1 MKSGIHFFLLLS
13 ALLLSTS
20 ALSAQDYLIGE
31 PENDSPQLF
40 SASEFPLYADQDPR
54 VYYID
59 FETISSKIEEV
70 AIVDQGGETLWTANV
85 FDLPS
90 NAIYELSL
98 HDLSSGQYQVELRM
112 FHKVM
117 KHDLTL

>member
-1 MKSGIHFFLLLS
+1 MKSGIQFFFLLS

-20 ALSAQDYLIGE
+20 ALSAQDYLIE
-31 PENDSPQLF
+31 DNKDNSPRLY

-85 FDLPS
+85 FGLPS
-90 NAIYELSL
+90 DAIYELSL
-98 HDLSSGQYQVELRM
+98 HNLSPGQYQVELRM